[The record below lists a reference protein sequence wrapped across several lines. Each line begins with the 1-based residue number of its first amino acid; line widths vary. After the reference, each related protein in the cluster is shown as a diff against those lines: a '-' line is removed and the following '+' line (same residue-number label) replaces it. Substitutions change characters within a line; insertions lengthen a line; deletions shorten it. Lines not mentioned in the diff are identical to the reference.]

1 MVNSDLNTSMD
12 PTNQHAAFTLADLL
26 FPPYCAVLHPL
37 YEGVMYFYNMDG
49 QKQVV
54 TTKQLLSK
62 LESRAQEEIK

>member
-1 MVNSDLNTSMD
+1 MD

-37 YEGVMYFYNMDG
+37 YGDVMYYFNMDG

-54 TTKQLLSK
+54 TTT
-62 LESRAQEEIK
+62 EGTNE

>member
-1 MVNSDLNTSMD
+1 MD

-26 FPPYCAVLHPL
+26 FPPHCAVLHPL

-54 TTKQLLSK
+54 TTMQLRSE
-62 LESRAQEEIK
+62 LESREKEKVE